1 MSKNIVDI
9 RLLVY
14 KSLRTKA
21 LGRALAQLLVIGNK
35 HTDKIQNLQN
45 TYRTLLGYYID
56 GTEDPERT
64 EVINYLI
71 RETYELTDT
80 ICSDYIP
87 VSYCEDD
94 IYKKLFT
101 PLLYDTEH
109 ISYASALASGTNDIE
124 GAVAASAVTLSCI
137 NVFQEEKLTA
147 LIEFCKSP
155 SRITKLRGITGV
167 ILTLIYHDE
176 RLSYYPAINNS
187 LNLLFDDDE
196 NVKLAQAVVL
206 SLLRCTE
213 TKRITD
219 DIKESILPNISKI
232 APDVE
237 KSSDETGE
245 NKAPEDKI
253 YEIQDKL
260 EDSGLADKMRS
271 IAQLQ
276 QEGADINYSS
286 FSQLKGFSFF
296 SCIENWLMPFFKDN
310 KNIADLFNDSAD
322 GISIV
327 STLLSSSTMCDS
339 DKYSLCL
346 NIKAVSDS
354 LRTTLLSNLNA
365 ENEAL
370 SGIGEENES
379 DEKAINHYIQ
389 DLYRLFKLH
398 RDHRYYKDIFE
409 GDMAL
414 HNLRFFRF
422 INPNNTF
429 LPEIASFYYSKQL
442 NNEALDAY
450 QKLLS
455 SDSANLAFIKAIGNC
470 LIRLQN
476 YDTAIEYWTKADIIE
491 SGEESTMKRLALCY
505 KKSGNYSE
513 AEKLYSALLE
523 SDSENLNYLYST
535 AICKYMR
542 SDFKGAL
549 NILYKMAF
557 LQSDVKNSPE
567 FCFYIGVCLWSE
579 GNKKEAAGYLHHY
592 TPLHEL
598 EKALKESPYP
608 FTNEEIN
615 FIVDYLRLN

>member
-14 KSLRTKA
+14 KSLRSKA

-35 HTDKIQNLQN
+35 HTDKIQNLQS

-71 RETYELTDT
+71 RETYELTDI
-80 ICSDYIP
+80 ICSGYIP
-87 VSYCEDD
+87 VSYCEDE

-101 PLLYDTEH
+101 PLLYDTDL
-109 ISYASALASGTNDIE
+109 ISYASALASSNNETD
-124 GAVAASAVTLSCI
+124 GAVAASAVTLSCLNI
-137 NVFQEEKLTA
+137 FQEEKFTT

-155 SRITKLRGITGV
+155 CQKTKLRGIAGV

-176 RLSYYPAINNS
+176 RLSYYPAINNT
-187 LNLLFDDDE
+187 LNLLFDDEE
-196 NVKLAQAVVL
+196 NVKLAQEVVL

-213 TKRITD
+213 TERITT
-219 DIKESILPNISKI
+219 DIKESIIPNISKI

-237 KSSDETGE
+237 NSSDEQGE
-245 NKAPEDKI
+245 KKSPEDKI

-276 QEGADINYSS
+276 QDGADINYSS
-286 FSQLKGFSFF
+286 FSQLKGFGFF
-296 SCIENWLMPFFKDN
+296 SCIENWLMPFYKDN
-310 KNIADLFNDSAD
+310 KSISDIFKETKEGS
-322 GISIV
+322 SIV
-327 STLLSSSTMCDS
+327 DTLLSSSTMCDS

-346 NIKAVSDS
+346 NIKAVSES

-370 SGIGEENES
+370 SGIGEETEN
-379 DEKAINHYIQ
+379 DGKIINHYIQ

-398 RDHRYYKDIFE
+398 RDHRYYRDIFA

-429 LPEIASFYYSKQL
+429 LPEIAAFYYSKQL
-442 NNEALDAY
+442 NNAALDAY
-450 QKLLS
+450 QKLLAADS
-455 SDSANLAFIKAIGNC
+455 SNLSYYKAIGNC
-470 LIRLQN
+470 HIKLQN
-476 YDTAIEYWTKADIIE
+476 YAASIEYWKKADIIE
-491 SGEESTMKRLALCY
+491 SGEESTLKRLALCY
-505 KKSGNYSE
+505 KKCGDYTE

-535 AICKYMR
+535 AVCKYMR

-557 LQSDVKNSPE
+557 IQSDVKESPE
-567 FCFYIGVCLWSE
+567 FCFYTGVCLWSE
-579 GNKKEAAGYLHHY
+579 CSKKEATGYLHHY

-598 EKALKESPYP
+598 ERALKASPYP